1 MHDTGCHMDS
11 RRETFASFPVIFF
24 YHLPAQY
31 FHLFQLTLERL
42 PGPETRFDSEVRPV
56 YHDTVFRVKLR

>member
-24 YHLPAQY
+24 ITSLLSTSIEIGNKNLFVPIQY
-31 FHLFQLTLERL
+31 TA
-42 PGPETRFDSEVRPV
+42 SS
-56 YHDTVFRVKLR
+56 LRDI